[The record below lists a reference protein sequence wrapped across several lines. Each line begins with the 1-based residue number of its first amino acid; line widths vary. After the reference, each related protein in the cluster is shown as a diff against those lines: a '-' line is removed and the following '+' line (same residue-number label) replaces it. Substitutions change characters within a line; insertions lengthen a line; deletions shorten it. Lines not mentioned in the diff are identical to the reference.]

1 MAGAPPSSR
10 QGGTGGHAS
19 SARRR
24 GGRVAVVPQ
33 AAAGG
38 SAAVAAGI
46 QAAVEAALA
55 IEAEPP
61 AAPRPPVQHSGLAAL
76 PGELLALVAR
86 RLSQAD
92 RRSLSATCRPLRVAA
107 WQHWAT
113 AISANLW
120 ADEDAEELSGV
131 LARGCSPDLASLS
144 LEGPRIGRF
153 TLPDPNQNEPAGR
166 CLEGRR
172 GCVVVSMRVRPCNRC
187 TYPRIAAATLVR

>member
-1 MAGAPPSSR
+1 M
-10 QGGTGGHAS
+10 
-19 SARRR
+19 
-24 GGRVAVVPQ
+24 AVVPQ

-153 TLPDPNQNEPAGR
+153 TLPDPNQSEPAGR